1 MLASFSRMIT
11 MVNMTITTCLFALV
25 GIQIFIWG
33 IKLRKDSFFF
43 IQLQMNPLLCLWI
56 PLLIA
61 FIQSFCVFER
71 RVIKKQLQ
79 IVRWWQWIGFIFISF
94 SFGILLY
101 ILSTTEIVQT
111 WFEFIFDVSISHF
124 ICNHFFSSF
133 FQQKIPSLVNQNSTS
148 IEKNSF
154 LPKRNLI
161 DYLECSSIICSIHQ
175 IILLIFLIRW
185 KPKNFDWFKYQDEPI
200 PPSLADDLKN
210 NVSI

>member
-11 MVNMTITTCLFALV
+11 TVNMIITTCLFALV

-79 IVRWWQWIGFIFISF
+79 IVRWWQWIGFVFISF

-124 ICNHFFSSF
+124 ICNHFFLHF
-133 FQQKIPSLVNQNSTS
+133 FSRKFHL
-148 IEKNSF
+148 
-154 LPKRNLI
+154 
-161 DYLECSSIICSIHQ
+161 
-175 IILLIFLIRW
+175 W
-185 KPKNFDWFKYQDEPI
+185 
-200 PPSLADDLKN
+200 
-210 NVSI
+210 